1 MNKLALAFA
10 AVLLMLNAASAYADD
25 NGGLPD
31 IAGYDDVAI
40 EPLDDRILVDQVMAS
55 DAPIEMATEAM
66 PEVASDNGGLP
77 EIAAYDDAAI
87 EVLPAMV
94 STK

>member
-1 MNKLALAFA
+1 MNKLVLALAA
-10 AVLLMLNAASAYADD
+10 MLLMLNAASAYAED

-31 IAGYDDVAI
+31 IVGYDDVAI
-40 EPLDDRILVDQVMAS
+40 EPLDDRIPVDQVMAS
-55 DAPIEMATEAM
+55 DDAAEMASEAV

-77 EIAAYDDAAI
+77 EVAAYDDAAI